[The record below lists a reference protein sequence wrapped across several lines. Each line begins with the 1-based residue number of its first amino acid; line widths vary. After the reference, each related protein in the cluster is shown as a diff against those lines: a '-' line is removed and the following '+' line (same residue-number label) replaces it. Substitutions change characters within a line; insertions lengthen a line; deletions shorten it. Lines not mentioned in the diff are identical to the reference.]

1 MQSRLSQIQKR
12 RIMEISS
19 DLIIVGTAVL
29 VAANCASIGVFLVL
43 RQMAMMSDAISHAVL
58 LGIVIAV
65 FAVGGREPVP
75 VIVGGVLSGIL
86 TVSLVEL
93 LYRSGKLKQDSSI
106 GIVFPFLFAIGVI
119 LVTQA
124 GTVHID
130 AQHVLYGSIE
140 FAPFDTLYV
149 DELNIGS
156 KSLWVL
162 GILAIANVS
171 FIGILYKELKITT
184 FDKSLALGMGLM
196 PMLVHYLLMI
206 MVATT
211 AVVAFE
217 SVGAILVIAFFIV
230 PASAAYLLTD
240 RLSRMLVIST
250 SLGIASAVTGYMF
263 AVFADVSISGS
274 MATVAGIIFG
284 LIWVFAPNRGL
295 ISRWRRISRQRFE
308 IDLGIMLTHIQ
319 NETDAERQVSVFTM
333 SQSLGWTEEYSKKVG
348 DFIEEQEF
356 VKRDTQGNFVL
367 TGLGLKKAKDYS
379 S

>member
-1 MQSRLSQIQKR
+1 M
-12 RIMEISS
+12 SS
-19 DLIIVGTAVL
+19 DLIIIGTAVL
-29 VAANCASIGVFLVL
+29 VAANCASLGAFLVL

-65 FAVGGREPVP
+65 FMVGGRETVP

-93 LYRSGKLKQDSSI
+93 LYRTGKLKQDSSI

-124 GTVHID
+124 GNVHID

-140 FAPFDTLYV
+140 FVPFDTLYF
-149 DELNIGS
+149 DDLNIGS

-162 GILAIANVS
+162 GILAIANIS
-171 FIGILYKELKITT
+171 FIAILYKELKIST
-184 FDKSLALGMGLM
+184 FDTSIAVGVGLM
-196 PMLVHYLLMI
+196 PMLIHYLLMV

-230 PASAAYLLTD
+230 PASGAYLLTD
-240 RLSRMLVIST
+240 RLSRMIILSVA
-250 SLGIASAVTGYMF
+250 LGVVSAVIGYLI
-263 AVFADVSISGS
+263 AILADVSIAGS
-274 MATVAGIIFG
+274 MATTAGIVFG

-295 ISRWRRISRQRFE
+295 ISRWRRISKQRLE
-308 IDLGIMLTHIQ
+308 IDVGILLTHLY
-319 NETDAERQVSVFTM
+319 NENKLQRIVTLSSM
-333 SQSLGWTEEYSKKVG
+333 SGALGWTTEYSKKLCDTAKEKKLLQQNEQNLSLTEVG
-348 DFIEEQEF
+348 RKQAEQYA
-356 VKRDTQGNFVL
+356 TN
-367 TGLGLKKAKDYS
+367 
-379 S
+379 

>member
-1 MQSRLSQIQKR
+1 M
-12 RIMEISS
+12 
-19 DLIIVGTAVL
+19 L
-29 VAANCASIGVFLVL
+29 VAANCASIGAFLVL

-65 FAVGGREPVP
+65 FVVGGRETVP

-93 LYRSGKLKQDSSI
+93 LYRTGKLKKDSSI

-124 GTVHID
+124 GNVHID

-140 FAPFDTLYV
+140 FVPFDTLYM
-149 DELNIGS
+149 DEINIGS

-162 GILAIANVS
+162 GVLAIANIS
-171 FIGILYKELKITT
+171 FIAILYKELKIGT
-184 FDKSLALGMGLM
+184 FDASLAVSVGLM
-196 PMLVHYLLMI
+196 PVLIHYLLMI

-230 PASAAYLLTD
+230 PAAGAYLLTD
-240 RLSRMLVIST
+240 RLYRMIILSVG
-250 SLGIASAVTGYMF
+250 LGIVSAITGYLL
-263 AVFADVSISGS
+263 AILADVSIAGS
-274 MATVAGIIFG
+274 MATMAGVVFG

-295 ISRWRRISRQRFE
+295 ISRWRRISKQRFE
-308 IDLGIMLTHIQ
+308 IDVSIMLTHMNDE
-319 NETDAERQVSVFTM
+319 NESHHQVTPSSM
-333 SQSLGWTEEYSKKVG
+333 SSALGWTFEYSKKVC
-348 DFIEEQEF
+348 EF
-356 VKRDTQGNFVL
+356 ALESKLAEKDEIGNLSL
-367 TGLGLKKAKDYS
+367 TESGQKKAEQYAPN
-379 S
+379 

>member
-1 MQSRLSQIQKR
+1 
-12 RIMEISS
+12 MEISS
-19 DLIIVGTAVL
+19 DLIIVGAAVL

-43 RQMAMMSDAISHAVL
+43 RQMAMMSDAIGHAVL

-65 FAVGGREPVP
+65 FSAGGREPVP

-124 GTVHID
+124 GNLHID

-140 FAPFDTLYV
+140 FAPFDTLHV
-149 DELNIGS
+149 GDFDAGS
-156 KSLWVL
+156 RSLWVL

-171 FIGILYKELKITT
+171 FVGILYKELKIST
-184 FDKSLALGMGLM
+184 FDKSLALGIGMM
-196 PMLVHYLLMI
+196 PLLVHYLLMV

-240 RLSRMLVIST
+240 RLSKMLALSVF
-250 SLGIASAVTGYMF
+250 LGIASAVTGYLL
-263 AVFADVSISGS
+263 AVLADVSISGS
-274 MATVAGIIFG
+274 MATMAGAIFG
-284 LIWVFAPNRGL
+284 LVWVFAPNRRGL
-295 ISRWRRISRQRFE
+295 ISRWRRISKQRFE
-308 IDLGIMLTHIQ
+308 VDLAIVLTLIQ
-319 NETDAERQVSVFTM
+319 NELDAQRRVSTLTI
-333 SQSLGWTEEYSKKVG
+333 SDSLGWTEERSKRLGK
-348 DFIEEQEF
+348 FIEEQKLAE
-356 VKRDTQGNFVL
+356 KDAQGNFVL
-367 TGLGLKKAKDYS
+367 LTGLGLRKAESLS

>member
-1 MQSRLSQIQKR
+1 
-12 RIMEISS
+12 MEISS
-19 DLIIVGTAVL
+19 DLTIIGIAVL

-65 FAVGGREPVP
+65 FAVGGREPIP

-93 LYRSGKLKQDSSI
+93 LYRSGKLKKDSSI

-124 GTVHID
+124 GNVHID

-140 FAPFDTLYV
+140 FAPFDALYL

-156 KSLWVL
+156 KSMWVL

-171 FIGILYKELKITT
+171 FIGILYKELKIST

-196 PMLVHYLLMI
+196 PLLVHYLLMI

-230 PASAAYLLTD
+230 PASAAFLLTD
-240 RLSRMLVIST
+240 RLSRMLVLSV
-250 SLGIASAVTGYMF
+250 SLGIISAVIGYLF
-263 AVFADVSISGS
+263 AILADVSISGS
-274 MATVAGIIFG
+274 MASISGLIFG
-284 LIWVFAPNRGL
+284 LVWVFGPNRGL
-295 ISRWRRISRQRFE
+295 ISRWRRISKQRFE
-308 IDLGIMLTHIQ
+308 VNLGIVLTHIRKELGS
-319 NETDAERQVSVFTM
+319 NRSVSALTI
-333 SQSLGWTEEYSKKVG
+333 SNSLGWTKEYSKKLSE
-348 DFIEEQEF
+348 FIQEQKF
-356 VKRDTQGNFVL
+356 VEKNAQGNFTL
-367 TGLGLKKAKDYS
+367 TDIGLKKMQNFTN
-379 S
+379 

>member
-1 MQSRLSQIQKR
+1 MDV
-12 RIMEISS
+12 SS
-19 DLIIVGTAVL
+19 DLVIVGTAAL

-65 FAVGGREPVP
+65 FTVGGREPVP

-86 TVSLVEL
+86 TVSLVEV
-93 LYRSGKLKQDSSI
+93 LYRSGRLKQDSSI

-124 GTVHID
+124 GNVHID

-149 DELNIGS
+149 DKVSFGA

-162 GILAIANVS
+162 GILAAANIS
-171 FIGILYKELKITT
+171 FIGFLYKELKIST
-184 FDKSLALGMGLM
+184 FDKSLAVGVGLM
-196 PMLVHYLLMI
+196 PLLIHYLLMI

-230 PASAAYLLTD
+230 PASGAFLLTD
-240 RLSRMLVIST
+240 RLSRMLILSVT
-250 SLGIASAVTGYMF
+250 LGIISAATGYIF
-263 AVFADVSISGS
+263 AIFADVSISGS
-274 MATVAGIIFG
+274 MATAAGVVFG

-295 ISRWRRISRQRFE
+295 IGRWRRISKQRFE
-308 IDLGIMLTHIQ
+308 MDLGIVLTFIQ
-319 NETDAERQVSVFTM
+319 NEIDEHRQVTVS
-333 SQSLGWTEEYSKKVG
+333 SLSNSLGWTKEHSQKLGKLVEEKK
-348 DFIEEQEF
+348 FAKQ
-356 VKRDTQGNFVL
+356 DTHGNFGL
-367 TGLGLKKAKDYS
+367 TRLGQKKAECYKSGTLSQTD
-379 S
+379 